1 MKRRGDPRVNI
12 VNDGHVETPIEVEFH
27 GPAENPRVTNLTT
40 GEYVQVNR
48 TLTSDDVL
56 FINTAFRN
64 KIVEIERNGIRRMRL
79 IISTWVQ
86 PSSPCSWGT
95 TCCSTVPRTT

>member
-1 MKRRGDPRVNI
+1 M
-12 VNDGHVETPIEVEFH
+12 
-27 GPAENPRVTNLTT
+27 TNLTT

-64 KIVEIERNGIRRMRL
+64 KIVEIERNGIREDAFDYIDL
-79 IISTWVQ
+79 GSTFFSLQLGDNLLQYSTQNDLNPQSVIIRYKKRYLGV
-86 PSSPCSWGT
+86 
-95 TCCSTVPRTT
+95 

>member
-1 MKRRGDPRVNI
+1 MNI

-64 KIVEIERNGIRRMRL
+64 KIVEIERNGIRE
-79 IISTWVQ
+79 VQ
-86 PSSPCSWGT
+86 FGLYRPGFNLLLPAVGGQLAA
-95 TCCSTVPRTT
+95 VQYPE